1 MSNVADD
8 ECGCSPLSSCRRR
21 GAAFSSRAAIVG
33 VSVSDTSAE
42 IATAIDSVTEN
53 SRNSRPT
60 MPPMNRIGMNTAISD
75 TVIDTIVKP
84 ICFAPSSAAVS
95 GSTPASVWRAMFS
108 VTTMASST
116 TNPVEIAS
124 AISDRLSRL

>member
-1 MSNVADD
+1 MRAAAAV
-8 ECGCSPLSSCRRR
+8 PPVRR
-21 GAAFSSRAAIVG
+21 ALSSRAAIVG

-84 ICFAPSSAAVS
+84 ICLAPVERRRQRV
-95 GSTPASVWRAMFS
+95 GSPASM
-108 VTTMASST
+108 
-116 TNPVEIAS
+116 
-124 AISDRLSRL
+124 